1 MGLDQYA
8 RVIDANGE
16 KTEIAYWRKHPN
28 LHGWMENLWNEKGR
42 PNETEET
49 SGLGLSNFNCVPL
62 ELTSDDLDALEEAIT
77 GQTLPETAGFFFGS
91 DSDEYYKD
99 KDLEFIRQ
107 ARQALADGKRVEYD
121 SWW

>member
-8 RVIDANGE
+8 RVIDQNGE

-28 LHGWMENLWNEKGR
+28 LHGWMEHLWNEKGR
-42 PNETEET
+42 PNDTEET

-107 ARQALADGKRVEYD
+107 ARQALAEGKRVEYD